1 METRRSMEI
10 KRIPLNTNIGFL
22 PMSEFLK
29 EKSGVRY
36 YQKPILCILIEK
48 DLCAHNRFY
57 IVLRNGAS
65 ISFEY
70 GYDSVTVK
78 NPYKEL
84 EDFLSIHPKNFTS
97 FVGYNFAIYRD
108 QETTKGLLDID
119 FIRKAI
125 YKPENYPNLIN
136 NRPYEIFQ
144 PSIYT
149 EISFSVSED
158 IDEYSVTFDLI
169 ALPRFRYPKHVNFYS
184 SNFQENEIT
193 SFGNH
198 LYCYEQSTFVIT
210 AKKQYVKCPI
220 CGNNDHTNKFVMPL
234 HGYTFAMVYAHRI
247 LPTDEEVTDE
257 MVDEMVKDLMSKS
270 NEERFSLLY
279 QNSCNFVKSHEN
291 DTFFTG
297 NPIAG
302 FIWNEDF
309 LLKDY
314 FTSDLEPSES
324 KPPMVYTREDQ
335 KKLVDR
341 FMKLYNGE
349 ERVIPI
355 YLDVETIWNG
365 SHLYHYTLTP
375 DNELQDK
382 E

>member
-29 EKSGVRY
+29 EKSWVRY
-36 YQKPILCILIEK
+36 YQKPILCIVIEK
-48 DLCAHNRFY
+48 HIGNHNNLY
-57 IVLRNGAS
+57 IVLNTGAS
-65 ISFEY
+65 IAFEY
-70 GYDSVTVK
+70 GFDHIITK

-84 EDFLSIHPKNFTS
+84 EDFLSIHPKNSTS

-108 QETTKGLLDID
+108 QETTKGLLDMD
-119 FIRKAI
+119 FIHKAI
-125 YKPENYPNLIN
+125 YKPEYYQNRIN

-158 IDEYSVTFDLI
+158 IAKYTITSESETFL
-169 ALPRFRYPKHVNFYS
+169 RFIYNKHVNFYS

-198 LYCYEQSTFVIT
+198 LYCYTQSTLVTT
-210 AKKQYVKCPI
+210 AQNQYMKCPI
-220 CGNNDHTNKFVMPL
+220 FGDNDHTNKFVMPL
-234 HGYTFAMVYAHRI
+234 RGYTFGIVYPHAI
-247 LPTDEEVTDE
+247 LPVDEDTDE
-257 MVDEMVKDLMSKS
+257 MMKVVMSKS
-270 NEERFSLLY
+270 NEEIFSLLY
-279 QNSCNFVKSHEN
+279 RNSCNFVASHEN
-291 DTFFTG
+291 DHFFSG
-297 NPIAG
+297 NPTAG

-309 LLKDY
+309 ILKDY

-355 YLDVETIWNG
+355 YLDVETTWND

>member
-1 METRRSMEI
+1 MKI

-29 EKSGVRY
+29 EDSGVRY
-36 YQKPILCILIEK
+36 YQKPILCILVDK
-48 DLCAHNRFY
+48 DLCDHNRLY
-57 IVLRNGAS
+57 IILRNGAS
-65 ISFEY
+65 IAFEY

-84 EDFLSIHPKNFTS
+84 EEFLSIHPKNSTS

-108 QETTKGLLDID
+108 QETTKGLLDMD
-119 FIRKAI
+119 FIHKAI
-125 YKPENYPNLIN
+125 YKPEYYQNRIN

-158 IDEYSVTFDLI
+158 IAKYTITSESETFF
-169 ALPRFRYPKHVNFYS
+169 RFIYQKRVNFYS

-193 SFGNH
+193 SFGNR
-198 LYCYEQSTFVIT
+198 LYCYTQSFLVTT
-210 AKKQYVKCPI
+210 AQKRYMKCPI
-220 CGNNDHTNKFVMPL
+220 FGDNDHTNKFVMPL
-234 HGYTFAMVYAHRI
+234 RGYTFGIVYSHAI
-247 LPTDEEVTDE
+247 LP
-257 MVDEMVKDLMSKS
+257 VDEDTDDMVKVVMSKS
-270 NEERFSLLY
+270 NEEIFSLLY
-279 QNSCNFVKSHEN
+279 RNSCNFVASHEN
-291 DTFFTG
+291 DHFFSGIPT
-297 NPIAG
+297 AG

-309 LLKDY
+309 IRKIY
-314 FTSDLEPSES
+314 FTSDLEPSDS
-324 KPPMVYTREDQ
+324 KPLMVYTREDQ

-349 ERVIPI
+349 ELVIPI
-355 YLDVETIWNG
+355 YLDVETTWNG

>member
-1 METRRSMEI
+1 METR
-10 KRIPLNTNIGFL
+10 RIPLNTNIGFL

-29 EKSGVRY
+29 EKPGVRY
-36 YQKPILCILIEK
+36 YQKPILCILVDK
-48 DLCAHNRFY
+48 DLCAHSRFY

-70 GYDSVTVK
+70 GYNSKTIK

-84 EDFLSIHPKNFTS
+84 EDSFLGIYPKDSKS
-97 FVGYNFAIYRD
+97 FVGYNFAIYMD
-108 QETTKGLLDID
+108 QKTTDDHIHMD
-119 FIRKAI
+119 FVRGVI
-125 YKPENYPNLIN
+125 YHPEYYPNLI
-136 NRPYEIFQ
+136 RDCPYEIFQ
-144 PSIYT
+144 PSRYT

-158 IDEYSVTFDLI
+158 IDEYTVNSGSDILF
-169 ALPRFRYPKHVNFYS
+169 RFNYQKHVDFYS

-198 LYCYEQSTFVIT
+198 LYCYTQGSLVTT
-210 AKKQYVKCPI
+210 GQKRYVKCPI
-220 CGNNDHTNKFVMPL
+220 RGDNDPINKFVMPL
-234 HGYTFAMVYAHRI
+234 RGYTFGLVYAHSI

-257 MVDEMVKDLMSKS
+257 MVKSLMDKS
-270 NEERFSLLY
+270 NEEKFSMLY
-279 QNSCNFVKSHEN
+279 RNSHNFVASHE
-291 DTFFTG
+291 DDHFFSG
-297 NPIAG
+297 NPTAG

-309 LLKDY
+309 ILKDY

-324 KPPMVYTREDQ
+324 KPPMVYTRENQ
-335 KKLVDR
+335 KKLVER
-341 FMKLYNGE
+341 FVKLYNGE

-355 YLDVETIWNG
+355 YLDVETTWNG

-375 DNELQDK
+375 DDELQDK

>member
-1 METRRSMEI
+1 MET
-10 KRIPLNTNIGFL
+10 KRISLNTNIWFL

-29 EKSGVRY
+29 EKTRVQY
-36 YQKPILCILIEK
+36 YQKPILCILVDK
-48 DLCAHNRFY
+48 DLCAHSRFY

-84 EDFLSIHPKNFTS
+84 EYFLSIHPKNSTS
-97 FVGYNFAIYRD
+97 FVGYNFAIYLD
-108 QETTKGLLDID
+108 QEATKDLLDMD

-125 YKPENYPNLIN
+125 YEPENYPNLIN
-136 NRPYEIFQ
+136 DCPYEIFQ

-158 IDEYSVTFDLI
+158 IDEYTVASELATF
-169 ALPRFRYPKHVNFYS
+169 FRLNYQKHVNFYS
-184 SNFQENEIT
+184 SNFQKNEIT

-198 LYCYEQSTFVIT
+198 LYCYTQSFLVTT
-210 AKKQYVKCPI
+210 AQKRFMKCPI
-220 CGNNDHTNKFVMPL
+220 SGGNDHTNKFIMPL
-234 HGYTFAMVYAHRI
+234 HGYTFAMVYAHSI

-257 MVDEMVKDLMSKS
+257 MVQALMDKS
-270 NEERFSLLY
+270 NEEKFSLIHW
-279 QNSCNFVKSHEN
+279 SSSEFVASHE
-291 DTFFTG
+291 DDPFFSD

-309 LLKDY
+309 VLKDY
-314 FTSDLEPSES
+314 FTIDLEPSES

-335 KKLVDR
+335 KKLVEK

-355 YLDVETIWNG
+355 FLDVETTWNG

-375 DNELQDK
+375 DNELQEK

>member
-1 METRRSMEI
+1 METRRSMQI

-36 YQKPILCILIEK
+36 YQKPILCILVDK
-48 DLCAHNRFY
+48 DLCDHNRLY

-65 ISFEY
+65 IAFEY

-84 EDFLSIHPKNFTS
+84 EDPFLSIHPKNSTS

-108 QETTKGLLDID
+108 QETTKGLLDIE
-119 FIRKAI
+119 FIHKAI
-125 YKPENYPNLIN
+125 YKPENYPNRIN

-144 PSIYT
+144 PGIYT

-158 IDEYSVTFDLI
+158 IAKYTITSESETF
-169 ALPRFRYPKHVNFYS
+169 FRLNYQKRVNFYS
-184 SNFQENEIT
+184 SNFQVNEIT

-198 LYCYEQSTFVIT
+198 LYCYTQSTLVTT
-210 AKKQYVKCPI
+210 AQKQYVKCPI
-220 CGNNDHTNKFVMPL
+220 CGNNDRTNKFVMPL
-234 HGYTFAMVYAHRI
+234 RGYTFGIVYSHAI
-247 LPTDEEVTDE
+247 LPVDKVTDE
-257 MVDEMVKDLMSKS
+257 MMKTLIPKS
-270 NEERFSLLY
+270 NEERFSLIY
-279 QNSCNFVKSHEN
+279 WNSCNVVASHEN
-291 DTFFTG
+291 DPFFSG
-297 NPIAG
+297 NPTAG

-309 LLKDY
+309 IRKDY
-314 FTSDLEPSES
+314 FTSKLEPSDS

-335 KKLVDR
+335 KKLVEM

-355 YLDVETIWNG
+355 YLDVETTWNG

-375 DNELQDK
+375 DDELQD
-382 E
+382 EE

>member
-1 METRRSMEI
+1 METRRSMQI

-36 YQKPILCILIEK
+36 YQKPILCILVDK
-48 DLCAHNRFY
+48 DLCDHNRLY

-65 ISFEY
+65 IAFEY

-84 EDFLSIHPKNFTS
+84 EDPFLSIHPKNSTS

-108 QETTKGLLDID
+108 QETTKGLLDIE
-119 FIRKAI
+119 FIHKAI
-125 YKPENYPNLIN
+125 YKPENYPNRIN

-158 IDEYSVTFDLI
+158 IDEYEVAFDSI
-169 ALPRFRYPKHVNFYS
+169 MLPRFRYQKHVNFYS

-198 LYCYEQSTFVIT
+198 LYCYTQSTLVTT
-210 AKKQYVKCPI
+210 AQNRYMKCPI

-234 HGYTFAMVYAHRI
+234 RGYTFGLVYSHAI
-247 LPTDEEVTDE
+247 LPVDEDT
-257 MVDEMVKDLMSKS
+257 DEMVKDLIPKS
-270 NEERFSLLY
+270 NEEKFSLLY
-279 QNSCNFVKSHEN
+279 WNSCNFVASHE
-291 DTFFTG
+291 DDHFFSG
-297 NPIAG
+297 NPTAG

-309 LLKDY
+309 IRKIY
-314 FTSDLEPSES
+314 FASDLEPSES

-335 KKLVDR
+335 KKLVKR
-341 FMKLYNGE
+341 FMNLYNGE

-355 YLDVETIWNG
+355 YLDVETTWNG
-365 SHLYHYTLTP
+365 NHLYHYTLTP
-375 DNELQDK
+375 DNELQD
-382 E
+382 EE

>member
-1 METRRSMEI
+1 METRRSMET

-29 EKSGVRY
+29 EKPGVRY
-36 YQKPILCILIEK
+36 YQKPILCILIDK

-57 IVLRNGAS
+57 IILRNGAS
-65 ISFEY
+65 ITFEY

-84 EDFLSIHPKNFTS
+84 KDFLSIHPKDSTS

-108 QETTKGLLDID
+108 QETTKGLLDMD

-144 PSIYT
+144 PSRYT

-169 ALPRFRYPKHVNFYS
+169 ALSRFRYQKHVNFYS

-198 LYCYEQSTFVIT
+198 LYCHTQSNLVTT
-210 AKKQYVKCPI
+210 AQTQYVKCPI
-220 CGNNDHTNKFVMPL
+220 CGDNDPINKFVMPL
-234 HGYTFAMVYAHRI
+234 RGYTFGLVYTHII
-247 LPTDEEVTDE
+247 LPTDEEDTD
-257 MVDEMVKDLMSKS
+257 DMVKVVMSKS
-270 NEERFSLLY
+270 NEEIFSLLY
-279 QNSCNFVKSHEN
+279 RNSCNFVASHEN
-291 DTFFTG
+291 DHFFSG
-297 NPIAG
+297 NPTAG

-309 LLKDY
+309 IRKIY
-314 FTSDLEPSES
+314 FTSDLEPSDS
-324 KPPMVYTREDQ
+324 KPLMVYTREDQ

-355 YLDVETIWNG
+355 YLDVETTWNG

>member
-1 METRRSMEI
+1 METRRSMKI

-36 YQKPILCILIEK
+36 YQKPILCILVDK
-48 DLCAHNRFY
+48 DLCDHNRLY
-57 IVLRNGAS
+57 IILRNGAS
-65 ISFEY
+65 IAFEY

-84 EDFLSIHPKNFTS
+84 EDFFLSIHPKNSTS
-97 FVGYNFAIYRD
+97 FVGYSFAIYMD
-108 QETTKGLLDID
+108 QETTNGLLGMN

-125 YKPENYPNLIN
+125 YKPEDYPNLIN
-136 NRPYEIFQ
+136 DCPYEIFR
-144 PSIYT
+144 PSRYT
-149 EISFSVSED
+149 EISFSVSEE
-158 IDEYSVTFDLI
+158 IAKYTITAESETFL
-169 ALPRFRYPKHVNFYS
+169 RFIYNKHVNFYS

-198 LYCYEQSTFVIT
+198 LYCYTQSTLVTT
-210 AKKQYVKCPI
+210 AQNQYMKCPI
-220 CGNNDHTNKFVMPL
+220 FGDNDHTNKFVMPL
-234 HGYTFAMVYAHRI
+234 RGYTFGIVYSHAI
-247 LPTDEEVTDE
+247 LPVDEDTDE
-257 MVDEMVKDLMSKS
+257 MMKVVMSKS
-270 NEERFSLLY
+270 NEEIFSLLY
-279 QNSCNFVKSHEN
+279 RNSCNFVASHEN
-291 DTFFTG
+291 DHFFSG
-297 NPIAG
+297 NPTAG

-309 LLKDY
+309 IRKIY
-314 FTSDLEPSES
+314 FTSDLEPSDS
-324 KPPMVYTREDQ
+324 KPLMVYTREDQ

-355 YLDVETIWNG
+355 YLDVETTWNG

>member
-1 METRRSMEI
+1 METRRIS
-10 KRIPLNTNIGFL
+10 LNTNIGFL

-29 EKSGVRY
+29 EKPGVRY
-36 YQKPILCILIEK
+36 YQKPILCILVDK
-48 DLCAHNRFY
+48 DLCSHNRFY

-65 ISFEY
+65 IAFEY
-70 GYDSVTVK
+70 GYDSVTAK

-84 EDFLSIHPKNFTS
+84 EDFFSSIYPKNSTS

-108 QETTKGLLDID
+108 NEATNALLNMD

-125 YKPENYPNLIN
+125 YKSEDYPNLIN
-136 NRPYEIFQ
+136 DYPYEIFQ

-158 IDEYSVTFDLI
+158 IDEYAVTFDSI
-169 ALPRFRYPKHVNFYS
+169 PLPRFRYQKHVNFYS

-198 LYCYEQSTFVIT
+198 LYCYTQSALVTT
-210 AKKQYVKCPI
+210 AQNRYMKCPI

-234 HGYTFAMVYAHRI
+234 RGYTFGLVYSHAI
-247 LPTDEEVTDE
+247 LPVDEDTDE
-257 MVDEMVKDLMSKS
+257 MVKVVMSKS

-279 QNSCNFVKSHEN
+279 WKSSNVVASHEN
-291 DTFFTG
+291 DHFFSGKPT
-297 NPIAG
+297 AG

-309 LLKDY
+309 IRKDY

-335 KKLVDR
+335 KNLVEK
-341 FMKLYNGE
+341 FMNLYNGE
-349 ERVIPI
+349 DLVIPI
-355 YLDVETIWNG
+355 YLDVETTWNG

>member
-1 METRRSMEI
+1 METRRSMET

-29 EKSGVRY
+29 EDSGVRY
-36 YQKPILCILIEK
+36 YQKPILCILIDK

-65 ISFEY
+65 IAFEY

-84 EDFLSIHPKNFTS
+84 EDFLSIHPKNSTS

-108 QETTKGLLDID
+108 QEITEGLLDMD

-125 YKPENYPNLIN
+125 YNPENYPNLIN

-149 EISFSVSED
+149 EISFSVSEE
-158 IDEYSVTFDLI
+158 IVNYTITSELHTF
-169 ALPRFRYPKHVNFYS
+169 FRLNYQKNVNFYS

-198 LYCYEQSTFVIT
+198 LYCYTQSTIVTT
-210 AKKQYVKCPI
+210 AQKRYVKCPI

-234 HGYTFAMVYAHRI
+234 RGYTFGLVYAYSI

-257 MVDEMVKDLMSKS
+257 MVKTVMAKS
-270 NEERFSLLY
+270 NEEIFSLLY
-279 QNSCNFVKSHEN
+279 RNSRNFIENHES
-291 DTFFTG
+291 DPFFSG
-297 NPIAG
+297 NPTAG

-309 LLKDY
+309 IRKIY

-335 KKLVDR
+335 KNLVEK
-341 FMKLYNGE
+341 FMNLYNGE

-355 YLDVETIWNG
+355 YLDVETTWNG
-365 SHLYHYTLTP
+365 NHLYHYTLTP

>member
-1 METRRSMEI
+1 METRRSMKI

-36 YQKPILCILIEK
+36 YQKPILRILVDK
-48 DLCAHNRFY
+48 DPCAHNRFY

-70 GYDSVTVK
+70 GYDSVIVK

-84 EDFLSIHPKNFTS
+84 EDFFLNIHPKNSTS
-97 FVGYNFAIYRD
+97 FVGYNFAIYMD
-108 QETTKGLLDID
+108 QETTNGLLGMN

-125 YKPENYPNLIN
+125 YKPEDYPNLIN
-136 NRPYEIFQ
+136 DCPYEIFR
-144 PSIYT
+144 PSRYT

-158 IDEYSVTFDLI
+158 ITVTFDSSV
-169 ALPRFRYPKHVNFYS
+169 PSRFRYQKHVNFYS

-193 SFGNH
+193 SFGNP
-198 LYCYEQSTFVIT
+198 LYCHTQSNLVTT
-210 AKKQYVKCPI
+210 AQTQYVKCPI
-220 CGNNDHTNKFVMPL
+220 CGDNDPINKFVML
-234 HGYTFAMVYAHRI
+234 LRGYTFGLVYTHII
-247 LPTDEEVTDE
+247 LPTDEEDTD
-257 MVDEMVKDLMSKS
+257 DMVKVVMSKS
-270 NEERFSLLY
+270 NEEIFSLLY
-279 QNSCNFVKSHEN
+279 RNSCNFVESHEN
-291 DTFFTG
+291 DHFFSG
-297 NPIAG
+297 NPTAG

-309 LLKDY
+309 IRKIY
-314 FTSDLEPSES
+314 FTSDLEPSDS
-324 KPPMVYTREDQ
+324 KPLMVYTREDQ

-355 YLDVETIWNG
+355 YLDVETTWNG

>member
-1 METRRSMEI
+1 MET

-29 EKSGVRY
+29 EKPGVQY
-36 YQKPILCILIEK
+36 YQKPILCIMVDK

-84 EDFLSIHPKNFTS
+84 EDFLSIHPKNSTS
-97 FVGYNFAIYRD
+97 FVGYNFAIYLD
-108 QETTKGLLDID
+108 QEATNELLDMD

-125 YKPENYPNLIN
+125 YTPENYPNLISDF
-136 NRPYEIFQ
+136 PYEIFQ

-158 IDEYSVTFDLI
+158 IDEYAIISELNTFF
-169 ALPRFRYPKHVNFYS
+169 RFRYPKRVNFYS
-184 SNFQENEIT
+184 SNFQKNEIT

-198 LYCYEQSTFVIT
+198 LYCYTQSILVTT
-210 AKKQYVKCPI
+210 AQKRYMKCPI
-220 CGNNDHTNKFVMPL
+220 RGNNDHINKFVMPL
-234 HGYTFAMVYAHRI
+234 RGYTFGLAYAHSF
-247 LPTDEEVTDE
+247 LPVDKVTDE
-257 MVDEMVKDLMSKS
+257 MVKVLIPKS
-270 NEERFSLLY
+270 NEEKFSLLY
-279 QNSCNFVKSHEN
+279 WNSCNFVASHE
-291 DTFFTG
+291 DDHFFSG
-297 NPIAG
+297 NPTAG

-309 LLKDY
+309 IRKIY
-314 FTSDLEPSES
+314 FASDLEPSES

-335 KKLVDR
+335 KELVER

-355 YLDVETIWNG
+355 YLDVETTWNG
-365 SHLYHYTLTP
+365 GHLYHYTLTQ

>member
-1 METRRSMEI
+1 METRRSMET

-29 EKSGVRY
+29 EDSGVRY
-36 YQKPILCILIEK
+36 YQKPILCILIDK
-48 DLCAHNRFY
+48 DLCSHNRVY

-65 ISFEY
+65 ITFEY

-84 EDFLSIHPKNFTS
+84 GDFLSIHPKNSTS

-108 QETTKGLLDID
+108 QETTDGLLDMD

-125 YKPENYPNLIN
+125 YNPENYPNLIN

-149 EISFSVSED
+149 EISFSVSE
-158 IDEYSVTFDLI
+158 EI
-169 ALPRFRYPKHVNFYS
+169 ANYTITSELHRFFRLNYQKNVNFYS

-198 LYCYEQSTFVIT
+198 LYCYTQSTIVTT
-210 AKKQYVKCPI
+210 AQKRYVKCPI

-234 HGYTFAMVYAHRI
+234 RGYTFGLVYAYSI

-257 MVDEMVKDLMSKS
+257 MVKTVMAKS
-270 NEERFSLLY
+270 NEEIFSLLY
-279 QNSCNFVKSHEN
+279 RNSCNFVASHEN
-291 DTFFTG
+291 DYFFSG
-297 NPIAG
+297 NPTAG

-309 LLKDY
+309 IRKIY
-314 FTSDLEPSES
+314 FTSDLEPSDF
-324 KPPMVYTREDQ
+324 KPLMVYTREDQ

-355 YLDVETIWNG
+355 YLDVETTWNG

>member
-1 METRRSMEI
+1 MET
-10 KRIPLNTNIGFL
+10 KRISLNTNIGFL

-29 EKSGVRY
+29 EKPGVRY
-36 YQKPILCILIEK
+36 YQKPILCILVDK
-48 DLCAHNRFY
+48 DPCAHDRFY

-65 ISFEY
+65 IVFEY
-70 GYDSVTVK
+70 GCDSVTVK

-84 EDFLSIHPKNFTS
+84 GDFFLSIHPKNSTS
-97 FVGYNFAIYRD
+97 FVGYNFAIYLD
-108 QETTKGLLDID
+108 QETTNEKLDMD
-119 FIRKAI
+119 FIHKVI
-125 YKPENYPNLIN
+125 YKPEYYPNLIN
-136 NRPYEIFQ
+136 DCPYEIFQ
-144 PSIYT
+144 PGIYT

-158 IDEYSVTFDLI
+158 IDEYTVTSELATF
-169 ALPRFRYPKHVNFYS
+169 FRLNYQKHVNFYS

-198 LYCYEQSTFVIT
+198 LYCYTKGFLVST
-210 AKKQYVKCPI
+210 AQKRYLKCPI
-220 CGNNDHTNKFVMPL
+220 SGGNDHLNKFGMPL
-234 HGYTFAMVYAHRI
+234 HGYTFAMVYAHSI

-257 MVDEMVKDLMSKS
+257 MVKAIMDKS

-279 QNSCNFVKSHEN
+279 WNSCNFVKSREN
-291 DTFFTG
+291 DHFFSG

-309 LLKDY
+309 ILKDY

-324 KPPMVYTREDQ
+324 KPPMVYTRENQ

-341 FMKLYNGE
+341 VMKLYNGKG
-349 ERVIPI
+349 RVIPI
-355 YLDVETIWNG
+355 YLDVETTWNG
-365 SHLYHYTLTP
+365 RHLYHYTLSP

>member
-1 METRRSMEI
+1 MET

-36 YQKPILCILIEK
+36 YQKPILCILVDK
-48 DLCAHNRFY
+48 DLCTHNKFY

-84 EDFLSIHPKNFTS
+84 EYFLSIHPKNSTS
-97 FVGYNFAIYRD
+97 FVGYNFAIYLD
-108 QETTKGLLDID
+108 QEATNELLDMD

-125 YKPENYPNLIN
+125 YEPENYPNLIN
-136 NRPYEIFQ
+136 DCPYEIFQ

-158 IDEYSVTFDLI
+158 IDEYAIISELNTFF
-169 ALPRFRYPKHVNFYS
+169 RFRYPKHVNFYS
-184 SNFQENEIT
+184 SNFQANEIT

-198 LYCYEQSTFVIT
+198 LYFYTQSFLVTT
-210 AKKQYVKCPI
+210 AQKRYLKCPI
-220 CGNNDHTNKFVMPL
+220 SGDNDRTNKFVMPL
-234 HGYTFAMVYAHRI
+234 RGYTFGLAYAHSI
-247 LPTDEEVTDE
+247 LPTDEEITDE
-257 MVDEMVKDLMSKS
+257 MMQTLMNKS
-270 NEERFSLLY
+270 NEEKFSLLY
-279 QNSCNFVKSHEN
+279 WRSCNFVASHE
-291 DTFFTG
+291 DDHFFSG
-297 NPIAG
+297 NPTAG

-309 LLKDY
+309 IRKIY

-335 KKLVDR
+335 RNLVER
-341 FMKLYNGE
+341 FMKLYSGE
-349 ERVIPI
+349 ERLIPI
-355 YLDVETIWNG
+355 YLDVETTWNG

>member
-1 METRRSMEI
+1 METRRSMQI

-36 YQKPILCILIEK
+36 YQKPILCILVDKNIC
-48 DLCAHNRFY
+48 DHNRIY

-65 ISFEY
+65 IAFEY
-70 GYDSVTVK
+70 GFDHIITK

-84 EDFLSIHPKNFTS
+84 EIFFLGIHPKNLTS
-97 FVGYNFAIYRD
+97 YVGYNFAIYRD
-108 QETTKGLLDID
+108 QETTKGLLDMD
-119 FIRKAI
+119 FIHKAI
-125 YKPENYPNLIN
+125 YKPEYYQNRIN
-136 NRPYEIFQ
+136 NSPYEIIQ

-149 EISFSVSED
+149 EISFSVSEE
-158 IDEYSVTFDLI
+158 IAKYTITSESETFF
-169 ALPRFRYPKHVNFYS
+169 RFIYHKHVNFYS

-198 LYCYEQSTFVIT
+198 LYCYTQSALVTT
-210 AKKQYVKCPI
+210 AQKRYVKCPI
-220 CGNNDHTNKFVMPL
+220 SGGNDHTNKFVMPL
-234 HGYTFAMVYAHRI
+234 RGYTFGLVYSHAI
-247 LPTDEEVTDE
+247 LPVDEDTDE
-257 MVDEMVKDLMSKS
+257 MVKNVMSKS

-279 QNSCNFVKSHEN
+279 WNSCNFVESHESEH
-291 DTFFTG
+291 FFSG
-297 NPIAG
+297 NPTAG

-309 LLKDY
+309 IRKDY

-335 KKLVDR
+335 KELVER
-341 FMKLYNGE
+341 FMNLYNGE

-355 YLDVETIWNG
+355 YLDVETTWNG

>member
-29 EKSGVRY
+29 EKSGVQY
-36 YQKPILCILIEK
+36 YQKPILCIVTEK
-48 DLCAHNRFY
+48 HICDHNRLY

-65 ISFEY
+65 IVFEY
-70 GYDSVTVK
+70 GFDQIITK

-84 EDFLSIHPKNFTS
+84 EIFFLGIHPKNLTS
-97 FVGYNFAIYRD
+97 YVGYNFAIYRD
-108 QETTKGLLDID
+108 QETTKGLLDMD
-119 FIRKAI
+119 FIHKAI
-125 YKPENYPNLIN
+125 YKPESYPNLI
-136 NRPYEIFQ
+136 RTDPYEIFQ
-144 PSIYT
+144 PGIYT
-149 EISFSVSED
+149 EISSSVSED
-158 IDEYSVTFDLI
+158 IAKYTITSESETF
-169 ALPRFRYPKHVNFYS
+169 FRLNYQKHVNFYS

-198 LYCYEQSTFVIT
+198 LYCYTQSALVTT
-210 AKKQYVKCPI
+210 AQKQYVKCPI

-234 HGYTFAMVYAHRI
+234 RGYTFGLVYAYSI
-247 LPTDEEVTDE
+247 LPVDEVTDK
-257 MVDEMVKDLMSKS
+257 MVKTLIPKS
-270 NEERFSLLY
+270 NEEKFSLLY
-279 QNSCNFVKSHEN
+279 RNSCNFVASHE
-291 DTFFTG
+291 DDHFFSD
-297 NPIAG
+297 NPTAG

-309 LLKDY
+309 IRKDY
-314 FTSDLEPSES
+314 FTSSLEPSES

-355 YLDVETIWNG
+355 YLDVETTWNG

-375 DNELQDK
+375 DNELQD
-382 E
+382 EE

>member
-36 YQKPILCILIEK
+36 YQKPILCILVDK
-48 DLCAHNRFY
+48 NLCDHNRLY

-65 ISFEY
+65 IAFEY

-84 EDFLSIHPKNFTS
+84 EDSFLSIHPKDSTS

-119 FIRKAI
+119 FIHKAI

-136 NRPYEIFQ
+136 DCPYEIFQ
-144 PSIYT
+144 PGIYT
-149 EISFSVSED
+149 EISFSVSEE
-158 IDEYSVTFDLI
+158 IDEYTVTFDLSMPSI
-169 ALPRFRYPKHVNFYS
+169 FRYQKHVNFYS

-198 LYCYEQSTFVIT
+198 LYCYTKSFLVTT
-210 AKKQYVKCPI
+210 AQKRYVKCPI

-234 HGYTFAMVYAHRI
+234 RGYTFGLVYAYSI
-247 LPTDEEVTDE
+247 LPVDEVTDE
-257 MVDEMVKDLMSKS
+257 MVKDLIPKS

-279 QNSCNFVKSHEN
+279 RNSCNFVASHEN
-291 DTFFTG
+291 EHFFSG
-297 NPIAG
+297 NPTAG

-309 LLKDY
+309 IRKDY

-349 ERVIPI
+349 DRVIPI
-355 YLDVETIWNG
+355 YLDVETTWNG
-365 SHLYHYTLTP
+365 NHLYHYTLTP
-375 DNELQDK
+375 DNELQD
-382 E
+382 EE

>member
-29 EKSGVRY
+29 EKPGVRY
-36 YQKPILCILIEK
+36 YQKPILCIAIK
-48 DLCAHNRFY
+48 KGIDDHNRFY

-84 EDFLSIHPKNFTS
+84 EDSFSSIHPKNSTS
-97 FVGYNFAIYRD
+97 FIGYNFAIYLD
-108 QETTKGLLDID
+108 QETTNARLNMD
-119 FIRKAI
+119 FIHKAI
-125 YKPENYPNLIN
+125 HNPESYPNLIRAN
-136 NRPYEIFQ
+136 FYEIFQ
-144 PSIYT
+144 PSKYT
-149 EISFSVSED
+149 EIAFSVSEETAKYT
-158 IDEYSVTFDLI
+158 ITSESETFF
-169 ALPRFRYPKHVNFYS
+169 RFRYQKHINFYS

-198 LYCYEQSTFVIT
+198 LYCYTQSAIVTT
-210 AKKQYVKCPI
+210 AQKRHMKCPI
-220 CGNNDHTNKFVMPL
+220 SGGNDHTNKFVMPL
-234 HGYTFAMVYAHRI
+234 RGYTFGLVYSHAI
-247 LPTDEEVTDE
+247 LPVDEVTDE
-257 MVDEMVKDLMSKS
+257 MVKALIPKS
-270 NEERFSLLY
+270 NEEKFSLLY
-279 QNSCNFVKSHEN
+279 WKSANLVASHEN
-291 DTFFTG
+291 DPFFSG
-297 NPIAG
+297 NPTAG

-309 LLKDY
+309 ILKNY
-314 FTSDLEPSES
+314 FTSALEPSES

-335 KKLVDR
+335 KKLVKR
-341 FMKLYNGE
+341 FMNLYNGE
-349 ERVIPI
+349 DRVIPI
-355 YLDVETIWNG
+355 YLDVETTWNG
-365 SHLYHYTLTP
+365 RHLYHYTLTP

>member
-29 EKSGVRY
+29 EKPGVQY
-36 YQKPILCILIEK
+36 YQKPILCILVDK

-84 EDFLSIHPKNFTS
+84 EDFFLSIHPKNSTS

-119 FIRKAI
+119 FIHKAI

-144 PSIYT
+144 PGIYT

-158 IDEYSVTFDLI
+158 IDEYAVTFDSI
-169 ALPRFRYPKHVNFYS
+169 PLPRFRYQKHVNFYS

-198 LYCYEQSTFVIT
+198 LYCYTQSTLVTT
-210 AKKQYVKCPI
+210 AQTQYVKCPI
-220 CGNNDHTNKFVMPL
+220 CGDNDPINKFVMPL
-234 HGYTFAMVYAHRI
+234 RGYTFGLVYTHII
-247 LPTDEEVTDE
+247 LPTDEEDTD
-257 MVDEMVKDLMSKS
+257 DMVKVVMSKS
-270 NEERFSLLY
+270 NEEIFSLLY
-279 QNSCNFVKSHEN
+279 RNSCNFVASHEN
-291 DTFFTG
+291 DHFFSG
-297 NPIAG
+297 NPTAG

-309 LLKDY
+309 IRKIY
-314 FTSDLEPSES
+314 FTSDLEPSDS
-324 KPPMVYTREDQ
+324 KPLMVYTREDQ

-355 YLDVETIWNG
+355 YLDVETTWNG

>member
-1 METRRSMEI
+1 METRRSMKI

-36 YQKPILCILIEK
+36 YQKPILRILVDK
-48 DLCAHNRFY
+48 DPCAHNRFY

-70 GYDSVTVK
+70 GYDSVIVK

-84 EDFLSIHPKNFTS
+84 EDFFLNIHPKNSTS
-97 FVGYNFAIYRD
+97 FVGYNFAIYMD
-108 QETTKGLLDID
+108 QETTNGLLGMN

-125 YKPENYPNLIN
+125 YKPEDYPNLIN
-136 NRPYEIFQ
+136 DCPYEIFR
-144 PSIYT
+144 PSRYT

-158 IDEYSVTFDLI
+158 ITVTFDSSV
-169 ALPRFRYPKHVNFYS
+169 PSRFRYQKHVNFYS

-193 SFGNH
+193 SFGNP
-198 LYCYEQSTFVIT
+198 LYCHTQSNLVTT
-210 AKKQYVKCPI
+210 AQTQYVKCPI
-220 CGNNDHTNKFVMPL
+220 CGDNDPINKFVML
-234 HGYTFAMVYAHRI
+234 LRGYTFGLVYTHII
-247 LPTDEEVTDE
+247 LPTDEEDTD
-257 MVDEMVKDLMSKS
+257 DMVKVVMPKS
-270 NEERFSLLY
+270 NEEIFSLLY
-279 QNSCNFVKSHEN
+279 RNSCNFVESHEN
-291 DTFFTG
+291 DHFFSG
-297 NPIAG
+297 NPTAG

-309 LLKDY
+309 IRKIY
-314 FTSDLEPSES
+314 FTSDLEPSDS
-324 KPPMVYTREDQ
+324 KPLMVYTREDQ

-355 YLDVETIWNG
+355 YLDVETTWNG

>member
-1 METRRSMEI
+1 MEM

-29 EKSGVRY
+29 EKPGVQY
-36 YQKPILCILIEK
+36 YQKPILCILVDK

-70 GYDSVTVK
+70 GYESVTVK

-84 EDFLSIHPKNFTS
+84 EDSFSSIHPKKSTS

-108 QETTKGLLDID
+108 QETTKGILDID
-119 FIRKAI
+119 FIHKAI

-144 PSIYT
+144 PSRYT

-158 IDEYSVTFDLI
+158 IDEYAVTFDSI
-169 ALPRFRYPKHVNFYS
+169 PLPRFRYPKHVNFYS
-184 SNFQENEIT
+184 PNFQKNEIT

-198 LYCYEQSTFVIT
+198 LYCYTKSFLVTT
-210 AKKQYVKCPI
+210 AQKRYMKCPVY
-220 CGNNDHTNKFVMPL
+220 GERDDPTDRFVMPL
-234 HGYTFAMVYAHRI
+234 RGYTFGLAYAHSI

-257 MVDEMVKDLMSKS
+257 MVKALMDKS
-270 NEERFSLLY
+270 NEEKFSLLY
-279 QNSCNFVKSHEN
+279 WSSRNFVESREN
-291 DTFFTG
+291 DTFFSD

-309 LLKDY
+309 ILKDCI
-314 FTSDLEPSES
+314 TIDLEPSES

-335 KKLVDR
+335 KKLVES

-355 YLDVETIWNG
+355 YLDVETTWNG
-365 SHLYHYTLTP
+365 RYLYHYTLTP

>member
-1 METRRSMEI
+1 MES
-10 KRIPLNTNIGFL
+10 KRIPPNTNIGFR

-36 YQKPILCILIEK
+36 YQKPILCILVDK
-48 DLCAHNRFY
+48 DLCANNRFY

-70 GYDSVTVK
+70 GYNSKTVK

-84 EDFLSIHPKNFTS
+84 GNSFLGISPKDFVS
-97 FVGYNFAIYRD
+97 FVGYNFAIYMD
-108 QETTKGLLDID
+108 QETTNDHIHMD
-119 FIRKAI
+119 FIRGVI
-125 YKPENYPNLIN
+125 YHPEYYPNLI
-136 NRPYEIFQ
+136 RDCPYEIFQ
-144 PSIYT
+144 PSRYT

-158 IDEYSVTFDLI
+158 IDEYPITSESITLF
-169 ALPRFRYPKHVNFYS
+169 RFNYQKHVNFYS

-198 LYCYEQSTFVIT
+198 LYCYTQSSLVSTGQ
-210 AKKQYVKCPI
+210 KRYVKCPI
-220 CGNNDHTNKFVMPL
+220 RGDNDPINKFIIPL
-234 HGYTFAMVYAHRI
+234 HGYTFAMVYVHSI

-257 MVDEMVKDLMSKS
+257 MVKALMDKS
-270 NEERFSLLY
+270 NEEKFSLLY
-279 QNSCNFVKSHEN
+279 WSTRNFVANHEN
-291 DTFFTG
+291 DAFFSG

-309 LLKDY
+309 NLKDY
-314 FTSDLEPSES
+314 ITSDLEPSES
-324 KPPMVYTREDQ
+324 KPPIVYTRENQ

-341 FMKLYNGE
+341 VMKLYNGE

-355 YLDVETIWNG
+355 YLDVETTWNG
-365 SHLYHYTLTP
+365 RHLYHYTLTP

>member
-29 EKSGVRY
+29 EKSWVRY
-36 YQKPILCILIEK
+36 YQKPILCIVIEK
-48 DLCAHNRFY
+48 HIGNHNNLY
-57 IVLRNGAS
+57 IVLNTGAS
-65 ISFEY
+65 IAFEY
-70 GYDSVTVK
+70 GFDHIITK

-84 EDFLSIHPKNFTS
+84 EIFFLGFHPKSLTS
-97 FVGYNFAIYRD
+97 YVGYNFAIYRD
-108 QETTKGLLDID
+108 KVTTNALLNMD

-125 YKPENYPNLIN
+125 YNPESYPNLIRTN
-136 NRPYEIFQ
+136 PYEIFR
-144 PSIYT
+144 PSKHT
-149 EISFSVSED
+149 EISFSVSEE
-158 IDEYSVTFDLI
+158 IAKYTITSESETFL
-169 ALPRFRYPKHVNFYS
+169 RFNYHKHVNFYS
-184 SNFQENEIT
+184 PDFQENEIT

-198 LYCYEQSTFVIT
+198 LYCYTQSNLVTT
-210 AKKQYVKCPI
+210 AQKRYMKCPI
-220 CGNNDHTNKFVMPL
+220 CGDNDHTNKFVMPL
-234 HGYTFAMVYAHRI
+234 RGYTFGLVYSHAI

-257 MVDEMVKDLMSKS
+257 IVKALMSKS
-270 NEERFSLLY
+270 NEEIFSLLY
-279 QNSCNFVKSHEN
+279 WNSRNVVASHEN
-291 DTFFTG
+291 DHFFSG
-297 NPIAG
+297 NPTAG

-309 LLKDY
+309 ILKDY

-355 YLDVETIWNG
+355 YLDVETTWND

>member
-1 METRRSMEI
+1 MET
-10 KRIPLNTNIGFL
+10 KRISLNTNIGFL

-29 EKSGVRY
+29 EKPGVQY
-36 YQKPILCILIEK
+36 YQKPILCILVDK
-48 DLCAHNRFY
+48 DPCTHNRFY

-84 EDFLSIHPKNFTS
+84 EYFLSIHPKNSTS
-97 FVGYNFAIYRD
+97 FVGYNFAIYLD
-108 QETTKGLLDID
+108 QETTNELLDMD

-125 YKPENYPNLIN
+125 YEPENYPNLIN
-136 NRPYEIFQ
+136 DCPYEIFQ

-158 IDEYSVTFDLI
+158 IDKYAVISESESFF
-169 ALPRFRYPKHVNFYS
+169 RFKYQKRVNFYS
-184 SNFQENEIT
+184 PNFQVNEIT

-198 LYCYEQSTFVIT
+198 LYCYTQSFLVTT
-210 AKKQYVKCPI
+210 AQKRFMKCPI
-220 CGNNDHTNKFVMPL
+220 SGGNDHTNKFIMPL
-234 HGYTFAMVYAHRI
+234 HGYTFAMVYAHSI

-257 MVDEMVKDLMSKS
+257 MVQALMDKS
-270 NEERFSLLY
+270 NEEKFSLLY
-279 QNSCNFVKSHEN
+279 WSFHSFEN
-291 DTFFTG
+291 RRVEKLIYSIT
-297 NPIAG
+297 PIPTA

-309 LLKDY
+309 IRKDY
-314 FTSDLEPSES
+314 ITHELNPSDS

-335 KKLVDR
+335 KKLVER
-341 FMKLYNGE
+341 FMKLYKE
-349 ERVIPI
+349 KERVIPI
-355 YLDVETIWNG
+355 YLDVETTWNG

>member
-1 METRRSMEI
+1 METR
-10 KRIPLNTNIGFL
+10 RIPLNTNIGFL

-29 EKSGVRY
+29 EESGIRY
-36 YQKPILCILIEK
+36 YQKPILCILVDK
-48 DLCAHNRFY
+48 DLCSHNRVY

-65 ISFEY
+65 IAFEY

-84 EDFLSIHPKNFTS
+84 GDFLSIHPKNSTS

-108 QETTKGLLDID
+108 QEITKGLLDMD

-125 YKPENYPNLIN
+125 YNPENYPNLIN

-149 EISFSVSED
+149 EISFSVSE
-158 IDEYSVTFDLI
+158 EI
-169 ALPRFRYPKHVNFYS
+169 ANYTITSELHRFFRLNYQKNVNFYS

-198 LYCYEQSTFVIT
+198 LYCYTQSTIVTT
-210 AKKQYVKCPI
+210 AQKRYVKCPI

-234 HGYTFAMVYAHRI
+234 RGYTFGLVYAYSI

-257 MVDEMVKDLMSKS
+257 MVKTVMAKS
-270 NEERFSLLY
+270 NEEIFSLLY
-279 QNSCNFVKSHEN
+279 RNSRNFVASHEN
-291 DTFFTG
+291 DYFFSG
-297 NPIAG
+297 NPTAG

-309 LLKDY
+309 IRKIY
-314 FTSDLEPSES
+314 FTSDLEPSDF
-324 KPPMVYTREDQ
+324 KPLMVYTREDQ

-355 YLDVETIWNG
+355 YLDVETTWNG

>member
-1 METRRSMEI
+1 MET
-10 KRIPLNTNIGFL
+10 KRISLNTNIGFL

-29 EKSGVRY
+29 EKPGVRY
-36 YQKPILCILIEK
+36 YQKPILCILVDKNIC
-48 DLCAHNRFY
+48 DHNRIY

-65 ISFEY
+65 IAFEY
-70 GYDSVTVK
+70 GFDHIITK

-84 EDFLSIHPKNFTS
+84 EIFFLGIHPKNLTS
-97 FVGYNFAIYRD
+97 YVGYNFAIYRD
-108 QETTKGLLDID
+108 QETTKGLLDMD
-119 FIRKAI
+119 FIHKAI
-125 YKPENYPNLIN
+125 YKPEYYQNRIN
-136 NRPYEIFQ
+136 NSPYEIIQ

-149 EISFSVSED
+149 EISFSVSEE
-158 IDEYSVTFDLI
+158 IAKYTITSESETFF
-169 ALPRFRYPKHVNFYS
+169 RFIYHKHVNFYS

-198 LYCYEQSTFVIT
+198 LYCYTQSALVTT
-210 AKKQYVKCPI
+210 AQKRYVKCPI
-220 CGNNDHTNKFVMPL
+220 SGGNDHTNKFVMPL
-234 HGYTFAMVYAHRI
+234 RGYTFGLVYSHAI
-247 LPTDEEVTDE
+247 LPVDEDTDE
-257 MVDEMVKDLMSKS
+257 MVKNVMSKS

-279 QNSCNFVKSHEN
+279 WNSCNFVESHESEH
-291 DTFFTG
+291 FFSG
-297 NPIAG
+297 NPTAG

-309 LLKDY
+309 IRKDY

-335 KKLVDR
+335 KELVER
-341 FMKLYNGE
+341 FMNLYNGE

-355 YLDVETIWNG
+355 YLDVETTWNG

>member
-1 METRRSMEI
+1 METKRSMET

-29 EKSGVRY
+29 EDSGVRY
-36 YQKPILCILIEK
+36 YQKPILCILIDK

-65 ISFEY
+65 ITFEY

-84 EDFLSIHPKNFTS
+84 KDFLSIHPKDSTS

-108 QETTKGLLDID
+108 QETTKGLLDMD

-149 EISFSVSED
+149 EISFSVSEE
-158 IDEYSVTFDLI
+158 IANYTITSELHTF
-169 ALPRFRYPKHVNFYS
+169 FRLNYQKNVNFYS

-198 LYCYEQSTFVIT
+198 LYCYTQSNLVTT
-210 AKKQYVKCPI
+210 AQTQYVKCPI
-220 CGNNDHTNKFVMPL
+220 CGDNDPINKFVMLL
-234 HGYTFAMVYAHRI
+234 HGYTFGLVYTHII
-247 LPTDEEVTDE
+247 LPTDEENTD
-257 MVDEMVKDLMSKS
+257 DMVKVVMSKS
-270 NEERFSLLY
+270 NEEIFSLLY
-279 QNSCNFVKSHEN
+279 RNSRNFVENHE
-291 DTFFTG
+291 DDPFFSG
-297 NPIAG
+297 NPTAG

-309 LLKDY
+309 IRKIY
-314 FTSDLEPSES
+314 FTSDLEPSDS
-324 KPPMVYTREDQ
+324 KPLMVYTREDQ

-355 YLDVETIWNG
+355 YLDVETTWNG